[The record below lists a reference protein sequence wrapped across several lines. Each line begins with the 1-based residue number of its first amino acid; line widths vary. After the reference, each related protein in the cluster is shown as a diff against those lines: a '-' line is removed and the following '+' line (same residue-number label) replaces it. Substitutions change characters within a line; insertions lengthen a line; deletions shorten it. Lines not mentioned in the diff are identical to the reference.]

1 MKLRGNPKNK
11 TNSKKNRTGFSEKE
25 LYSNNK
31 IYFGIVTTGAV
42 LLLSTLIYIISKIL
56 TWEKNIPSQNKELLK
71 GMNSLKNIS
80 AGLVI
85 FAIILF
91 IIITLLIISQEK
103 DKKKIFQLAY
113 YDNLTKLPN
122 RRFFEDILQK
132 FIEESEKFKQ
142 KVGLVYIDLDNFK
155 VVNDTLSHTVGDGI
169 LRQVGDL
176 IKGTLRQSDM
186 VCRFEGDEFVV
197 LLPGISG
204 RNDAMNIVKRMINIL
219 QAPFI
224 SNEKKFYITASMGI
238 AIYPDDAED
247 IDTILQYSNMA
258 MNRAKENGKNTY
270 SLFESHMNIKLLE
283 KYELEEDLRQ
293 AIKKQ
298 ELILYYQ
305 PQIDIKTGKMV
316 GVEALI
322 RWNHPTKG
330 LIPPMKFIPLAEE
343 TGLIIPIGE
352 WVLRTACSQSSKWT
366 KKGFENLRISVNLSA
381 KQFQQPD
388 LVEMIVGILK
398 ETNMR
403 PELLD
408 LEITESVAMMD
419 LDLTKR
425 VLQHLR
431 SKKINISLDDF
442 GTGYSSLNYLKQLP
456 INTVKI
462 DKTFVDNITDDV
474 SQQTIAKA
482 VIDLSHNMDLYVT
495 AEGVETWEQFT
506 FLKFQKCDK
515 VQGYLFSTP
524 LPLDEIEKII
534 SQDKGFIEKSN

>member
-80 AGLVI
+80 ARLVI

>member
-305 PQIDIKTGKMV
+305 
-316 GVEALI
+316 
-322 RWNHPTKG
+322 
-330 LIPPMKFIPLAEE
+330 
-343 TGLIIPIGE
+343 
-352 WVLRTACSQSSKWT
+352 
-366 KKGFENLRISVNLSA
+366 
-381 KQFQQPD
+381 
-388 LVEMIVGILK
+388 
-398 ETNMR
+398 
-403 PELLD
+403 LD
-408 LEITESVAMMD
+408 
-419 LDLTKR
+419 
-425 VLQHLR
+425 
-431 SKKINISLDDF
+431 N
-442 GTGYSSLNYLKQLP
+442 
-456 INTVKI
+456 
-462 DKTFVDNITDDV
+462 
-474 SQQTIAKA
+474 
-482 VIDLSHNMDLYVT
+482 
-495 AEGVETWEQFT
+495 
-506 FLKFQKCDK
+506 
-515 VQGYLFSTP
+515 
-524 LPLDEIEKII
+524 
-534 SQDKGFIEKSN
+534 